1 MGNIATGIG
10 LSGKLEVDN
19 SGQLNRLAAER
30 DAAQAR
36 QQEKARKDKE
46 RDDLEKQIAGNAV
59 WSETMQLSRNQQ
71 TAKDVLTK
79 RMANIFEAY
88 QSGEGNTAIAALT
101 ELNKAKQ
108 EIESLKKFDDQQF
121 KAFKTAL
128 EKPDEYQDFNRPVVI
143 KGKQYNNAFEAFND
157 SQLAPEDIAAAY
169 GGSEHV
175 VVDDPYL
182 GGKVYL
188 PNPQPT
194 INPIGAIRKFEDGE
208 FSEQITGTPFKDPKL
223 GDESYVPVSR
233 KLNQQSIWSEIRRLG
248 SDAGVIHYYEA
259 QMKREMGDK
268 GGSLKRDDAFFN
280 EVQERIERDVYT
292 RLNAM
297 AVDDGRM
304 LFTPKESEASSS
316 SGSLFQSK
324 KVAVFSGDDII
335 KAQELQPWEKTS
347 KEGQKYQYLAV
358 APIQLKTSGLSMNI
372 DIKPGTLYW
381 DKNLNNGKGSLRA
394 PDNYESTEKVI
405 PHEMVFMS
413 DGQKGQPY
421 IRYLLAVSPPSGAND
436 ANNELFTEQAS
447 SADRF
452 KTKAYESFYVPATEE
467 NLKRLAAVTE
477 TGIDEWNK
485 LKVELGKRAASGRQA
500 ASSGGQGV
508 NQGGKK
514 ESGVGTIK
522 LQDLPVGAKIE
533 VKNGE
538 NYYNGKKVEI

>member
-36 QQEKARKDKE
+36 EQEKARKDKE

-88 QSGEGNTAIAALT
+88 QSGEGNTAITALT

-128 EKPDEYQDFNRPVVI
+128 EKPDEYQDFNRPVLI
-143 KGKQYNNAFEAFND
+143 KGKEYKNALEAFND
-157 SQLAPEDIAAAY
+157 TSLNPEDIANAY

-194 INPIGAIRKFEDGE
+194 INPIGAIREFEDGE

-292 RLNAM
+292 RLNSM
-297 AVDDGRM
+297 SKDDGRM
-304 LFTPKESEASSS
+304 LFTPRPLAAEKESASAKNAAATAGLGAYDSTGKTWIAPVPSQDTKKTQITLPAGTFAEAEGVPKYKIPKAALIEATPVHFEWTGDPGTSYFVYQSELDPKGQGNS
-316 SGSLFQSK
+316 KYKKTYTYRVPLSRTTASNYASAQDTKWSDLAPALFE
-324 KVAVFSGDDII
+324 GI
-335 KAQELQPWEKTS
+335 KAGQIGDAEKWIKS
-347 KEGQKYQYLAV
+347 LG
-358 APIQLKTSGLSMNI
+358 I
-372 DIKPGTLYW
+372 DASI
-381 DKNLNNGKGSLRA
+381 
-394 PDNYESTEKVI
+394 
-405 PHEMVFMS
+405 
-413 DGQKGQPY
+413 
-421 IRYLLAVSPPSGAND
+421 PPSGSTPPKAAAAKSAAKTGIPLINNKAEFD
-436 ANNELFTEQAS
+436 ALPKGAEY
-447 SADRF
+447 
-452 KTKAYESFYVPATEE
+452 TKA
-467 NLKRLAAVTE
+467 
-477 TGIDEWNK
+477 D
-485 LKVELGKRAASGRQA
+485 GKTY
-500 ASSGGQGV
+500 
-508 NQGGKK
+508 KK
-514 ESGVGTIK
+514 
-522 LQDLPVGAKIE
+522 A
-533 VKNGE
+533 
-538 NYYNGKKVEI
+538 